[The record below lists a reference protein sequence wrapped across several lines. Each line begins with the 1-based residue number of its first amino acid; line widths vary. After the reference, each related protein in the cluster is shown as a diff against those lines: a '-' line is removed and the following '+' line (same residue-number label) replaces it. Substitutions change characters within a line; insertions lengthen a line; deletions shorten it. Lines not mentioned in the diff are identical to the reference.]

1 MLSEMHISHH
11 KRPFVPIFIL
21 ICGLMAFVALSA
33 CSGEQRT
40 ASAAG
45 PGGATGERAAAP
57 VVVSMVE
64 QRNIPV
70 QLTAI
75 GNVEAYQTVQ
85 VRSQVNGQIASVN
98 FKEGQDVRKG
108 QLLFSLDK
116 GPFEA
121 DLERAIGQLKKDQA
135 QAQNSQ
141 VQAARYTELEK
152 QGVIAKQVADQQRAQ
167 AQADASAVYADEATV
182 KAARIQLQ
190 YSDIRAPINA
200 RAGALQINLGNL
212 VKANDTPFLVQ
223 LNQIAPIYVTFSIPE
238 TQLDEVRHFAAGHL
252 KVLAYPKGQRT
263 NPSEGMLTFI
273 DNAVDPQ
280 TGTVKLKATFTNKER
295 RLWPGE
301 FVDAV
306 LNLSTVKNAVVV
318 ASSAIQS
325 GQQGQYLYVVT
336 PQNTAESRVVATSGT
351 FQNLTIVTKGL
362 TPGERVVVQGQLRV
376 APNGKVMVQSTVAP
390 DAAPGSGQATP
401 TGGGQ

>member
-11 KRPFVPIFIL
+11 KRRFVPIFIL

-57 VVVSMVE
+57 VVVSAVE

-85 VRSQVNGQIASVN
+85 VRSQVNGQIAKVN
-98 FKEGQDVRKG
+98 FKEGQDVHRG

-121 DLERAIGQLKKDQA
+121 DMERAIGQLKKDQA
-135 QAQNSQ
+135 KAQNSQ

-152 QGVIAKQVADQQRAQ
+152 QGVLAKQVADQQRAQ
-167 AQADASAVYADEATV
+167 AQADASAVYADEAAV

-190 YSDIRAPINA
+190 YTEIRAPIDA

-223 LNQIAPIYVTFSIPE
+223 LNEIGPIYVTFTVPE
-238 TQLDEVRHFAAGHL
+238 ASLSQVRQYISHNLPVRAF
-252 KVLAYPKGQRT
+252 PKGQ
-263 NPSEGMLTFI
+263 SSDAAIGQLTFI
-273 DNAVDPQ
+273 DNGVDPT
-280 TGTVKLKATFTNKER
+280 TGTVKLKGTFQNRDRK
-295 RLWPGE
+295 LWPGE
-301 FVDAV
+301 FVDV
-306 LNLSTVKNAVVV
+306 NLNLTTEND
-318 ASSAIQS
+318 AII
-325 GQQGQYLYVVT
+325 
-336 PQNTAESRVVATSGT
+336 VATKA
-351 FQNLTIVTKGL
+351 V
-362 TPGERVVVQGQLRV
+362 
-376 APNGKVMVQSTVAP
+376 
-390 DAAPGSGQATP
+390 
-401 TGGGQ
+401 